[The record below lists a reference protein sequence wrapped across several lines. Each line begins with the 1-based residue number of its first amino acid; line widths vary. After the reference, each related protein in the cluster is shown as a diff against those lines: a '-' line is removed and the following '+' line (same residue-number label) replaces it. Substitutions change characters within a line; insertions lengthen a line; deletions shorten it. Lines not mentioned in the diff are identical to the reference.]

1 MQSADDI
8 GTLHETLL
16 KEGPKEHLEGYQ
28 DQARP
33 LGWLWQ
39 AFLDPDSLT
48 KKLFAQNF
56 SCRSKEL
63 DGPSFTFAAKLR
75 NSKEFHMTICNSRKV
90 YRIHPESQPRLWDA
104 LLEWLGQFRDVS
116 QRLKK
121 WNVDV
126 IKLLWAQRMPDSQ
139 DLSSPSSDFRMAEA

>member
-1 MQSADDI
+1 MQ
-8 GTLHETLL
+8 LHRITG
-16 KEGPKEHLEGYQ
+16 KCFKNG
-28 DQARP
+28 
-33 LGWLWQ
+33 
-39 AFLDPDSLT
+39 
-48 KKLFAQNF
+48 
-56 SCRSKEL
+56 
-63 DGPSFTFAAKLR
+63 AAKLR
-75 NSKEFHMTICNSRKV
+75 NPKEFHMTVCNSRKV
-90 YRIHPESQPRLWDA
+90 HRIHPESRPRLWDA